1 LTAANQ
7 SRLRK
12 AAIAVAVVLV
22 HVLAVRG
29 LLELR
34 DILTRSADQPPAPA
48 MTWILLQPSA
58 STPKARNDASVAPMP
73 MQAFPSQGVPEL
85 GSSSTV
91 TVLQPI
97 IPALTMPLAGTA
109 INPDARVFTA
119 LGNYFAC
126 SVLDDAKR
134 TNDERERCFSQLS
147 GLRDIVP
154 FQGAYAESKTTPF
167 KLFGANGTFAFT
179 PPSVASFDLVDA
191 STGCTT
197 RDHGLCGSWQPEKL
211 GFDPGDPRRGSAV
224 AHFELAKGLS
234 IDAGAQAW
242 MQNYLGGGRLALA
255 AGVAISYR
263 W

>member
-1 LTAANQ
+1 LTAAYEA
-7 SRLRK
+7 RLRK
-12 AAIAVAVVLV
+12 AAIAFAVVV
-22 HVLAVRG
+22 AHVFALRA
-29 LLELR
+29 LLEVR
-34 DILTRSADQPPAPA
+34 DILSRWTEQSPAPA

-58 STPKARNDASVAPMP
+58 DTPKASSDGSVAGMP
-73 MQAFPSQGVPEL
+73 MQALPRQGVPEL

-109 INPDARVFTA
+109 TNPDARVFTA

-126 SVLDDAKR
+126 RLLDDAKR
-134 TNDERERCFSQLS
+134 THDERERCFSQLS

-179 PPSVASFDLVDA
+179 PPLQPSFDLVDA
-191 STGCTT
+191 SAGCTT

-211 GFDPGDPRRGSAV
+211 GFDPSDPRRGSAV

-255 AGVAISYR
+255 AGVAISYH